1 VDLCFVPATHAV
13 SAKLPAVSGSSGRL
27 IVERPPAEDN
37 DAVWPGRIFENPE
50 LPYEDAML
58 AFVATA
64 QERAS
69 QPASLTAEA
78 ADGAPA
84 TEKRTLRRTEA
95 QLREARRQVREQ
107 RQLEDAAWQAA
118 RVAHRAAEQADQ
130 GRPKAERRP
139 AKAARTAPWRALRD
153 QRRATLAAR
162 QQDDAAWRQ
171 ARLELRQ
178 RWSALP
184 VISAWIAI
192 LVIVDN
198 CTRQCLGL
206 PLFVAG
212 PKVTAEMIVEAL
224 GLLLPPELQF
234 LISDRGTHFTA
245 NAFKTLVLSEA
256 FSHVLIARH
265 RPQSNGI
272 AERFVRT
279 LKEWLAD
286 KAWLDDQALAVLL
299 QQFLAEYGDRPHQGL
314 ALPGLSPNEFAKRIW
329 LL

>member
-1 VDLCFVPATHAV
+1 MPATHEV

-27 IVERPPAEDN
+27 IVERPPSEDHGG
-37 DAVWPGRIFENPE
+37 AWPGQIFENPE
-50 LPYEDAML
+50 LPYADAML
-58 AFVATA
+58 AFVAA
-64 QERAS
+64 PERAS
-69 QPASLTAEA
+69 QPEGRAAEA
-78 ADGAPA
+78 ATGSRAA
-84 TEKRTLRRTEA
+84 EKRSLGRTEA
-95 QLREARRQVREQ
+95 QLRDERRQVREQ

-118 RVAHRAAEQADQ
+118 RVAHRTAAQVDQA
-130 GRPKAERRP
+130 RPKAERRLARP
-139 AKAARTAPWRALRD
+139 AHEARDAQWQAQRD

-224 GLLLPPELQF
+224 RVLLPPELQF
-234 LISDRGTHFTA
+234 LITDQGTHFTA
-245 NAFKTLVLSEA
+245 HAFKTLVLSEA
-256 FSHVLIARH
+256 FIHVLIARH
-265 RPQSNGI
+265 
-272 AERFVRT
+272 
-279 LKEWLAD
+279 
-286 KAWLDDQALAVLL
+286 
-299 QQFLAEYGDRPHQGL
+299 
-314 ALPGLSPNEFAKRIW
+314 
-329 LL
+329 